1 MRVLAIVVL
10 SLSLVLVTVGS
21 VISSSGYGLSIPDWP
36 LAQGSLIP
44 DPLVGGIAWA
54 FAHRALS
61 LITGLATLLLGGLL
75 LTNADA
81 LLRRLGTA
89 MMAIVLVQILVGG
102 LGVLQE
108 FPWLLKVMH
117 GSLAHL
123 FVGVAAA
130 AVAMINTGVV
140 PAANEL
146 PDPAAIRRTRAFSSM
161 LLLQLVA
168 GAVVRHAETQAV
180 MIGALLLH
188 LLLAIGIAI
197 TGISIA
203 LRLGSALSGWRSRVA
218 YAIGAGIVVQV
229 LLGFTV
235 FVSAPEP
242 GAIGQQSLSYI
253 WHAGSHVVVGA
264 LLLACGSALYLRL
277 SARCGTGGAE
287 DGLKGPPQPEGS
299 SRLPS
304 PGGGSDR
311 P

>member
-277 SARCGTGGAE
+277 SRDVELVGLRTG
-287 DGLKGPPQPEGS
+287 
-299 SRLPS
+299 
-304 PGGGSDR
+304 
-311 P
+311 